1 MRIVHLI
8 LAVSLLSQS
17 LIGARAQTPGAAPKS
32 DPHMTAEERAKAIK
46 LLDES
51 EKEYLDAI
59 SNLTEAQWTYKP
71 SPFKWSV
78 GQVAE
83 HIMLTESAL
92 FSFLERALAS
102 NPDPDWESKTA
113 KKDEFL
119 ERVLPSRAR
128 KAQAPREIQ
137 PTGKLSRDEVI
148 KRYKAVR
155 ARTRE
160 FAEHT
165 DLPLKSYE
173 AQHPFPAFNILNAYD
188 WLLYI
193 PLHNIR
199 HNQQI
204 AEVKATPGYPK

>member
-1 MRIVHLI
+1 M
-8 LAVSLLSQS
+8 
-17 LIGARAQTPGAAPKS
+17 PGAVEKS
-32 DPHMTAEERAKAIK
+32 DARMTPEERAKVIK
-46 LLDES
+46 LMDES

-78 GQVAE
+78 GEVAE
-83 HIMLTESAL
+83 HIMLTEPLL
-92 FSFLERALAS
+92 FSFVQRALAGS
-102 NPDPDWESKTA
+102 EDPDWESKTG
-113 KKDEFL
+113 KKAEFL
-119 ERVLPSRAR
+119 ERVLPNRTGR
-128 KAQAPREIQ
+128 AQAPREIQ

-148 KRYKAVR
+148 RRYKEVR
-155 ARTRE
+155 AKTRD

-165 DLPLKSYE
+165 DLPLKAYE

-199 HNQQI
+199 HNKQM
-204 AEVKATPGYPK
+204 AEVKAQPGYPK

>member
-1 MRIVHLI
+1 M
-8 LAVSLLSQS
+8 
-17 LIGARAQTPGAAPKS
+17 TP
-32 DPHMTAEERAKAIK
+32 EERAKVIR

-51 EKEYLDAI
+51 EQQYLDAI

-71 SPFKWSV
+71 SPFKWSA

-83 HIMLTESAL
+83 HIMITESAL
-92 FSFLERALAS
+92 FSFLERALAGK
-102 NPDPDWESKTA
+102 PDPDWESKTA

-128 KAQAPREIQ
+128 KAQAPHEVQ

-148 KRYKAVR
+148 RRYKEAR
-155 ARTRE
+155 ARTRD

-165 DLPLKSYE
+165 DLPLKALE
-173 AQHPFPAFNILNAYD
+173 AEHPFPAFNILNAYD

-204 AEVKATPGYPK
+204 AEVKTTPGYPK

>member
-1 MRIVHLI
+1 MS
-8 LAVSLLSQS
+8 ATQ
-17 LIGARAQTPGAAPKS
+17 KS
-32 DPHMTAEERAKAIK
+32 DAHMTPDERAKVIK

-51 EKEYLDAI
+51 EKDYLDAI
-59 SNLTEAQWTYKP
+59 SNVTEAQWTYKP
-71 SPFKWSV
+71 SPFRWSV
-78 GQVAE
+78 GEVAE
-83 HIMLTESAL
+83 HIMLTEPAL
-92 FSFLERALAS
+92 FSFLQRALAAK
-102 NPDPDWESKTA
+102 PDPDWESKTG

-148 KRYKAVR
+148 RRYKEAR

-160 FAEHT
+160 FAEQT
-165 DLPLKSYE
+165 DLPLKAYE

-204 AEVKATPGYPK
+204 AEVKATAGYPK

>member
-1 MRIVHLI
+1 MHKIAICLIVLVACPATLTAGI
-8 LAVSLLSQS
+8 SGSVQK
-17 LIGARAQTPGAAPKS
+17 G
-32 DPHMTAEERAKAIK
+32 DPHMTAEERAKVLR
-46 LLDES
+46 LLDET

-83 HIMLTESAL
+83 HIMLTEPAL
-92 FSFLERALAS
+92 MSFLERALAS
-102 NPDPDWESKTA
+102 QPDPDWETKTA

-137 PTGKLSRDEVI
+137 PTGKLTRDEVI
-148 KRYKAVR
+148 KRYKEIR
-155 ARTRE
+155 ARTRD

-165 DLPLKSYE
+165 DLPLKAFE
-173 AQHPFPAFNILNAYD
+173 AQHPIPAFNILNAYD

-193 PLHNIR
+193 PLHNLR

-204 AEVKATPGYPK
+204 AEAKATPGLPK

>member
-1 MRIVHLI
+1 M
-8 LAVSLLSQS
+8 
-17 LIGARAQTPGAAPKS
+17 TP
-32 DPHMTAEERAKAIK
+32 EERAKVLR

-51 EKEYLDAI
+51 EKQYLDAI
-59 SNLTEAQWTYKP
+59 SNLNEAQWTYKP

-78 GQVAE
+78 GEVAE
-83 HIMLTESAL
+83 HVVLTEPGL
-92 FSFLERALAS
+92 FAALERALAG
-102 NPDPDWESKTA
+102 NPDPDWESKTG

-148 KRYKAVR
+148 SRYKAIR
-155 ARTRE
+155 ARTRD

-165 DLPLKSYE
+165 GLPLKAYE

-204 AEVKATPGYPK
+204 AEVKASPGFPK

>member
-1 MRIVHLI
+1 MITVKM
-8 LAVSLLSQS
+8 S
-17 LIGARAQTPGAAPKS
+17 AATQKS
-32 DPHMTAEERAKAIK
+32 DAHMTPEERAKVIK

-59 SNLTEAQWTYKP
+59 SNVTEAQWTYKP

-78 GQVAE
+78 GEVAE
-83 HIMLTESAL
+83 HIMLTEPAL
-92 FSFLERALAS
+92 FSFLERALSAK
-102 NPDPDWESKTA
+102 PDPDWESKTA

-119 ERVLPSRAR
+119 ERVLPSRTR

-137 PTGKLSRDEVI
+137 PTGKLSREEVI
-148 KRYKAVR
+148 RRYKEAR
-155 ARTRE
+155 ARTRD

-165 DLPLKSYE
+165 DLPLKAYE

>member
-1 MRIVHLI
+1 MRKIATCLIVFLVCPAMI
-8 LAVSLLSQS
+8 S
-17 LIGARAQTPGAAPKS
+17 ARMSAGPQKS
-32 DPHMTAEERAKAIK
+32 DPHMTPEERAKVIK
-46 LLDES
+46 LLDET
-51 EKEYLDAI
+51 EKQYLDAI

-78 GQVAE
+78 GEVAE
-83 HIMLTESAL
+83 HIMLTEPAL
-92 FSFLERALAS
+92 FSFLQRALAGKE
-102 NPDPDWESKTA
+102 DPDWESKTA

-137 PTGKLSRDEVI
+137 PSGKLTRDEVI
-148 KRYKAVR
+148 RRYKEVR
-155 ARTRE
+155 ARTRD

-165 DLPLKSYE
+165 DLPLKAYE
-173 AQHPFPAFNILNAYD
+173 AVHPMPAFNVLNAYD

-193 PLHNIR
+193 PLHNLR

-204 AEVKATPGYPK
+204 AEVKASPGYPR

>member
-1 MRIVHLI
+1 MHRAIASLI
-8 LAVSLLSQS
+8 LLFLLCPA
-17 LIGARAQTPGAAPKS
+17 LITAQVPGPAQKA
-32 DPHMTAEERAKAIK
+32 DPHMTPQERARLIR

-51 EKEYLDAI
+51 EREYLDAI

-71 SPFKWSV
+71 SLFKWSV

-83 HIMLTESAL
+83 HIMLTEPAL
-92 FSFLERALAS
+92 FSFMERALAG
-102 NPDPDWESKTA
+102 NQDPDWESKTA
-113 KKDEFL
+113 KKADFL
-119 ERVLPSRAR
+119 ERVLPNRTG

-148 KRYKAVR
+148 SRYKQAR
-155 ARTRE
+155 ARTRD

-165 DLPLKSYE
+165 ELPLKAYE

-199 HNQQI
+199 HNKQI

>member
-1 MRIVHLI
+1 MHRITTCLI
-8 LAVSLLSQS
+8 VLLVFPAMTT
-17 LIGARAQTPGAAPKS
+17 ARSPGAVQKS
-32 DPHMTAEERAKAIK
+32 DARMTPEERAKVIK
-46 LLDES
+46 LMDES

-78 GQVAE
+78 GEVAE
-83 HIMLTESAL
+83 HIMLTEPLL
-92 FSFLERALAS
+92 FSFVRRALAGS
-102 NPDPDWESKTA
+102 EDPDWESKTG
-113 KKDEFL
+113 KKAEFL
-119 ERVLPSRAR
+119 ERVLPNRTGR
-128 KAQAPREIQ
+128 AQAPREIQ

-148 KRYKAVR
+148 RRYKEVR
-155 ARTRE
+155 AKTRD

-165 DLPLKSYE
+165 DLPLKAYE

-199 HNQQI
+199 HNKQM
-204 AEVKATPGYPK
+204 AEVKAQPGYPK